1 MTFDIRKF
9 FTPQAVAEMLKQAPE
24 VPTPIMDLV
33 FKDRKNWPMPKISL
47 AMIEQAVGNMPVIRR
62 NGQALQGKSGTGA
75 IIDIEPMPVILTDS
89 IPAAEINNLKALF
102 ATGGAPAVQEYINEK
117 LSYMRV
123 NTKLTAEALA
133 AQALTGKIDYPMA
146 TGSGGFVRYEVE
158 YGKPAK
164 ATAIKKWN
172 AEGITI
178 ADVKKD
184 LDKGASTMRSNGCT
198 SEIAWLC
205 NGDVYASVLALIAA
219 LPNDSRVSAKE
230 KTGHISLGTH
240 KLYPID
246 TSYNE
251 YGADGAVTSK
261 PSITAGSLV
270 GVPVQGNKFWY
281 AALDSM
287 SAGLAALPFYAHA
300 ETKELGVDIIT
311 QSKPLPGPQISKLY
325 WIKALSQAS

>member
-1 MTFDIRKF
+1 MSFDIKKF
-9 FTPQAVAEMLKQAPE
+9 FTPQAVKEMLLSAPE

-33 FKDRKNWPMPKISL
+33 FKDRKNWPMAKIPL

-62 NGQALQGKSGTGA
+62 NGQAYVTKSPGA
-75 IIDIEPMPVILTDS
+75 KLLDIEPMPVILTDS

-102 ATGGAPAVQEYINEK
+102 ATGGAPSVQDYVNEK

-146 TGSGGFVRYEVE
+146 TGAGGFIRYEIE
-158 YGKPAK
+158 YGKPIK
-164 ATAIKKWN
+164 ATAAQKWS
-172 AEGITI
+172 AEKVTI

-184 LDKGASTMRSNGCT
+184 LDKGASTMRSKGCT

-205 NGDVYASVLALIAA
+205 SGDVYAAVLALIAA
-219 LPNDSRVSAKE
+219 LPNDTRVQAKE
-230 KTGHISLGTH
+230 ETGYISLGTH

-251 YGADGAVTSK
+251 YGADGTVTSK
-261 PSITAGSLV
+261 PSIATGSLV

-300 ETKELGVDIIT
+300 ETKELGVDITT
-311 QSKPLPGPQISKLY
+311 QSKPMPGPQVSKLY
-325 WIKALSQAS
+325 WIKAL